1 MVGAITIRID
11 DLRGPEI
18 AVLLQAHL
26 AHCRRWSPPESVHAL
41 DLEAL
46 RVPSVTFWTAWE
58 GLSLL
63 GCGAVAEIDAAHGEV
78 KSMHTAAQHRG
89 RGVAAGLL
97 SHMLAEARSRRYRR
111 VSLETGAH
119 EAFAPARALYAR
131 AGFVECAPFAGYRP
145 DPHSV
150 FMTLEL

>member
-1 MVGAITIRID
+1 MAGATTIRID

-18 AVLLQAHL
+18 AELLQAHL
-26 AHCRRWSPPESVHAL
+26 VHCRLWSPPESVHAL

-46 RVPSVTFWTAWE
+46 RAPRITFWTAWD
-58 GLSLL
+58 GTNFL

-97 SHMLAEARSRRYRR
+97 GHMLAEARSRRYRR